1 MKDAVSV
8 SSFRIRLSAGEHL
21 DRRVSQNRPAAVSR
35 MKGSTRTL
43 VSPPAANLV
52 GKRQLVSVRSGP
64 CGPLFLLPT
73 LARIAANTMR
83 WNSQPSYL
91 P

>member
-8 SSFRIRLSAGEHL
+8 SSFRILLSAGEHL
-21 DRRVSQNRPAAVSR
+21 DRRASRNPPGAVSK

-52 GKRQLVSVRSGP
+52 GKR
-64 CGPLFLLPT
+64 
-73 LARIAANTMR
+73 
-83 WNSQPSYL
+83 
-91 P
+91 